1 MKVARE
7 VLFAKPA
14 KLSVIYD
21 NPGNTGTGNY
31 PEESLI
37 HVKPEDLQTEIEM
50 WKAKSTLMLSI
61 LERGPIKK

>member
-1 MKVARE
+1 
-7 VLFAKPA
+7 
-14 KLSVIYD
+14 LSVIYD

-31 PEESLI
+31 PKESLI
-37 HVKPEDLQTEIEM
+37 HVKPENLQTEIEM